1 MMKQEEGKVKGYK
14 QYQINLAVKNFLT
27 LPCLIASNVK
37 FPDMVGYI

>member
-27 LPCLIASNVK
+27 LPCLIASIVENA
-37 FPDMVGYI
+37 DITDYI